1 MRLTLPVTGEEE
13 IEAVRE
19 VLASGF
25 LTQGP
30 KAAEFEAAVMREV
43 GSDFAFATSSCTTAL
58 HLALVA
64 LGVGPGDEVILPDF
78 TFPATANVVVQQGAH
93 PVLADIDHSTF
104 GMRAESL
111 AACITDRTR
120 AIMPV
125 HAFGLTADMDP
136 LLEVARA
143 HGVPVIEDAACS
155 LGGTYKGRASGSIG
169 DLGCYSFH
177 PRKIV
182 TTGEGGMVVTND
194 AGLAARIAV
203 LRTHGSVRGELFLS
217 FVEAGFNYRL
227 SDINAAIGVVQ
238 MSRLASLL
246 EARRRLAA
254 TLTKLLSDVE
264 GVRPPVVPDYA
275 EHTYQSYVVLL
286 DAAIDRNQV
295 ILGMRQR
302 GIETTLGTYSL
313 QAEPYFAQL
322 PSAMRH
328 PAETS
333 ARVSRS
339 ALTLPLHPAQDEA
352 ELEQIAE
359 TLSGVVG
366 VVAR

>member
-1 MRLTLPVTGEEE
+1 MRLTVPVTGPEEL
-13 IEAVRE
+13 EAVRQ
-19 VLASGF
+19 VLESGF

-30 KAAEFEAAVMREV
+30 KAAEFEAAVMSEV
-43 GSDFAFATSSCTTAL
+43 SSDFAFATSSCTTAL

-64 LGVGPGDEVILPDF
+64 LGVGPGDEVVLPDF

-93 PVLADIDHSTF
+93 PVIADIDPVTF
-104 GMRAESL
+104 GMRADSL

-136 LLEVARA
+136 LMAVASE
-143 HGVPVIEDAACS
+143 HGIPVIEDAACS
-155 LGGTYKGRASGSIG
+155 LGGTYKGRPSGSIG

-182 TTGEGGMVVTND
+182 TTGEGGMVVTNNAD
-194 AGLAARIAV
+194 LAARIAV

-238 MSRLASLL
+238 MARLAALL
-246 EARRRLAA
+246 EARRRHAGI
-254 TLTKLLSDVE
+254 LTKLLSDIP
-264 GVRPPVVPDYA
+264 GVQPPVEPDYA

-286 DAAIDRNQV
+286 DSGIDRNQV
-295 ILGMRQR
+295 IFGMRER
-302 GIETTLGTYSL
+302 GIETTLGTYSM
-313 QAEPYFAQL
+313 QAEPYFATM
-322 PSAMRH
+322 PSAMRQR
-328 PAETS
+328 AETS
-333 ARVSRS
+333 AQVSRA
-339 ALTLPLHPAQDEA
+339 ALTLPLHPSQDESEF
-352 ELEQIAE
+352 ELIAE
-359 TLSGVVG
+359 ALSDVVG
-366 VVAR
+366 RFAR